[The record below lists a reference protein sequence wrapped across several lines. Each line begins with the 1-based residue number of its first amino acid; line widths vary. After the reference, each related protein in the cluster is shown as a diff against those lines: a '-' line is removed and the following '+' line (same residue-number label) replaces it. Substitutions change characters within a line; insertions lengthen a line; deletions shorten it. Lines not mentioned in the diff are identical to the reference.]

1 MMAMNSGFGHM
12 QTDLQV
18 RWGGSCVTHHTR
30 IELGPAIRIISG
42 SEVIDMDREY
52 LNDDVSSKLEK

>member
-1 MMAMNSGFGHM
+1 M

-30 IELGPAIRIISG
+30 IELGTSHSDYFR
-42 SEVIDMDREY
+42 
-52 LNDDVSSKLEK
+52 